1 MFVCVGAVSVTG
13 TVDPVLSRGSGKFT
27 VPRRRAAFREIRV
40 SVCHCNES
48 SANVYWCVAL
58 LLAAT
63 QLAAWVDGLLERKAF
78 IHDSVCALL
87 FTFR

>member
-1 MFVCVGAVSVTG
+1 MGAVSGTG

-27 VPRRRAAFREIRV
+27 VRPSFREIRV

-63 QLAAWVDGLLERKAF
+63 QLAAWVDGLLATSERKAF
-78 IHDSVCALL
+78 IYDSVRVLL
-87 FTFR
+87 FTLH

>member
-1 MFVCVGAVSVTG
+1 MTG

-27 VPRRRAAFREIRV
+27 VPRPTFREIRV
-40 SVCHCNES
+40 SVFYCNES

-63 QLAAWVDGLLERKAF
+63 QLAAWVDGLLATSERKAF
-78 IHDSVCALL
+78 IHDSVCVLL
-87 FTFR
+87 FTFH